1 MKVEKEKADLYTLW
15 EIIKTLRGEKGCPWD
30 KKQTPYTLKKYLL
43 EETYEVLEAI
53 DKNNPEEIREE
64 LGDLLFLIIFIIY
77 LYEEAKAFT
86 LKDLFYFT
94 AQKMIRRH
102 PHVFGDEV
110 AKTAEEVLAKWQKIK
125 QQEGKSSSVLGNIPK
140 SLPALQRA
148 FRLGERAGRVGF
160 DWKKAEDVLEKVE
173 EEIEEIKKSMQDS
186 SETKLKEE
194 IGDLLFTI
202 ANFSRKLNI
211 NPEEALRLALD
222 KFETRF
228 KLLEKELE
236 NRGLSW
242 ENLTIEDLDK
252 IWEEIK
258 SRYESSSHS
267 G

>member
-1 MKVEKEKADLYTLW
+1 
-15 EIIKTLRGEKGCPWD
+15 
-30 KKQTPYTLKKYLL
+30 
-43 EETYEVLEAI
+43 
-53 DKNNPEEIREE
+53 
-64 LGDLLFLIIFIIY
+64 
-77 LYEEAKAFT
+77 
-86 LKDLFYFT
+86 
-94 AQKMIRRH
+94 
-102 PHVFGDEV
+102 
-110 AKTAEEVLAKWQKIK
+110 
-125 QQEGKSSSVLGNIPK
+125 
-140 SLPALQRA
+140 
-148 FRLGERAGRVGF
+148 
-160 DWKKAEDVLEKVE
+160 
-173 EEIEEIKKSMQDS
+173 MQDS